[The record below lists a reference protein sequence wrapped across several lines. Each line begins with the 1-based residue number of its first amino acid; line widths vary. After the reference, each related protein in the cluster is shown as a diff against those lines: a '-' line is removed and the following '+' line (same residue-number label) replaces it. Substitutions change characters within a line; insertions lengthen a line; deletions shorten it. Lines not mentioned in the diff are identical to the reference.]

1 MSNNFLLTS
10 AFALLSSAAFC
21 QDYSFKELE
30 QTYIK
35 GAPQLTQP
43 VFLKVADGNYMKVQ
57 KIGHSAPA
65 LFDWDADGKLDILV
79 GEFGGG
85 KKANVV
91 VFKNTGTNKKPVYSA
106 DTLYAKDKSGNP
118 LFIEGS

>member
-1 MSNNFLLTS
+1 MNTNFFLTS
-10 AFALLSSAAFC
+10 ALVLMSGAAFS
-21 QDYSFKELE
+21 QDYSLKELE

-43 VFLKVADGNYMKVQ
+43 LLLKAGDSYMKVQ
-57 KIGHSAPA
+57 KFGHSAPA
-65 LFDWDADGKLDILV
+65 LFDWNADGKLDILV

-85 KKANVV
+85 NKANVV
-91 VFKNTGTNKKPVYSA
+91 VFLNEGTDKKPIYSPQ
-106 DTLYAKDKSGNP
+106 TIYAKDKSGNP